1 MSSTLKQLV
10 NALPFNCQW
19 LPADVEDVP
28 VSGVIDDNRK
38 VQAGYIFVAYPGVAV
53 DGHKFIPDAI
63 RRGAVAAVVE
73 HPQAGLNVPQI
84 IVPNGR
90 QALAYLCAAWYGF
103 PTRSLTLVGITGT
116 DGKTTTTNL
125 LYSILRSAGIH
136 TGMISTVNAVI
147 GEQTLDTGLH
157 TTTPD
162 ADEVQHYLAQM
173 RDAGMTHCILEVTSH
188 SLAQYRVDGIDVDVA
203 VVTNVTHEHLD
214 LHGSYEAYRAAKGRL
229 FEMLSQPVAAERHKP
244 RLARTSVLNGDDVF
258 SFDYLRSIPAER
270 RLIYRLEPVT
280 RERHDQSVRLL
291 RVTHEPAGM
300 RLWVG
305 TPRGELELWSKLIGN
320 YNISNILA
328 AVSAAIAL
336 DVPGEAICNGVRTFQ
351 GVPGRMERIDL
362 GQPFTAIVDFAH
374 TPNALDQLLR
384 ALRPITP
391 GKLIVVFGCAGE
403 RDVQKRPMMG
413 RVAGET
419 ADVVVLTA
427 EDPRRE
433 KLETILDQIE
443 AGITASRAVVQ
454 RAPDRAEAIRLACSQ
469 AQPGDT
475 VVSCGKGHEQ
485 SMCFG
490 TTETPWDDRV
500 AMREAIKQI
509 LDS

>member
-1 MSSTLKQLV
+1 
-10 NALPFNCQW
+10 
-19 LPADVEDVP
+19 
-28 VSGVIDDNRK
+28 
-38 VQAGYIFVAYPGVAV
+38 
-53 DGHKFIPDAI
+53 
-63 RRGAVAAVVE
+63 
-73 HPQAGLNVPQI
+73 
-84 IVPNGR
+84 
-90 QALAYLCAAWYGF
+90 
-103 PTRSLTLVGITGT
+103 
-116 DGKTTTTNL
+116 
-125 LYSILRSAGIH
+125 
-136 TGMISTVNAVI
+136 
-147 GEQTLDTGLH
+147 
-157 TTTPD
+157 
-162 ADEVQHYLAQM
+162 
-173 RDAGMTHCILEVTSH
+173 
-188 SLAQYRVDGIDVDVA
+188 
-203 VVTNVTHEHLD
+203 
-214 LHGSYEAYRAAKGRL
+214 
-229 FEMLSQPVAAERHKP
+229 
-244 RLARTSVLNGDDVF
+244 
-258 SFDYLRSIPAER
+258 
-270 RLIYRLEPVT
+270 VT